1 MSANDYKRKKKFKPG
16 SVIIAIVL
24 IIIACG
30 ILVSSHSFMKIRE
43 LKRINKQENQARNA
57 ALEERRN
64 LLKEI
69 HLLANDSTYI
79 EEIARKEYGMVKKG
93 EEVFQITLPDT
104 KPTGK
109 NDK

>member
-16 SVIIAIVL
+16 SVIITVVL

-30 ILVSSHSFMKIRE
+30 ILFSSHSFMKIRR
-43 LKRINKQENQARNA
+43 LKSINKQENQARNS

-64 LLKEI
+64 LLREI
-69 HLLANDSTYI
+69 HLLTNDSTYI

-93 EEVFQITLPDT
+93 EEVFQITLPDV